1 MSMKKRLDFDGVG
14 GRMEMN
20 GERRGAFFRLWSRG
34 SPRFLKPHG
43 PQKKLT
49 HHAKHKTG
57 HNMPSIRC
65 NKHTNTYIMCIS
77 LSTTR
82 EHKAQA

>member
-1 MSMKKRLDFDGVG
+1 MDGNEWG
-14 GRMEMN
+14 EMWSLFSTLVT
-20 GERRGAFFRLWSRG
+20 GEPKAFEAARATE
-34 SPRFLKPHG
+34 
-43 PQKKLT
+43 KLT

-65 NKHTNTYIMCIS
+65 NKQTNTYIMCIS